1 MDSDRQMV
9 AQAVLEG
16 QLGVE
21 HITNDELLEIQL
33 NLMDAIGTKLYQ
45 EGYIVFADH
54 DTLQ

>member
-1 MDSDRQMV
+1 MV